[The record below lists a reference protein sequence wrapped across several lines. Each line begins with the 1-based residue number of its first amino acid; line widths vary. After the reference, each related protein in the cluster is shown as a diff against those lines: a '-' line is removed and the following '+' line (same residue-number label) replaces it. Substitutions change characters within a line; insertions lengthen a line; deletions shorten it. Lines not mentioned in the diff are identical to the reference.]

1 MSWSDVGSILEQK
14 FERYINMNKQSFGI
28 CMDSL
33 KWLKFDENTAAYHVF
48 SSQMNSLQL
57 PINLFENLMLFEDM
71 RYELNGTEDFPINIP
86 DHYFRFPAKND
97 PRMVLGGFPLCMLN
111 DEERNLDD
119 LIPKITNEE
128 TRDIQRVKSSSRKF
142 MRFQKDES
150 ITRELV
156 NRLEFLSMFGF
167 FEVYLIDLLSNSIGD
182 GSEETCLKVRK
193 LSMKLPFDEFLV
205 EVLNKLEPELI
216 KLVEKMHSK
225 IFVYLHFCYL
235 ARNIHIHN
243 LGRINKKII
252 KQGSEKGTFIEMS
265 SYCENGKVHK
275 TTLNLNA
282 EGFSTMSI
290 NLNNYLNLGLV
301 VSNFRGL
308 IMIISEIIE
317 FYLKQKKELSKNCE
331 EVREN

>member
-1 MSWSDVGSILEQK
+1 MCWIDVGPILEQK
-14 FERYINMNKQSFGI
+14 FENYINMDEQSFGI

-33 KWLKFDENTAAYHVF
+33 KWLMFDGNTSAYQVF

-57 PINLFENLMLFEDM
+57 PINLFENLMLFEDL
-71 RYELNGTEDFPINIP
+71 RYELIGIEDFPIDIP
-86 DHYFRFPAKND
+86 DHYFRFPSKND
-97 PRMVLGGFPLCMLN
+97 PRVRLGGLPLSMLK
-111 DEERNLDD
+111 DKEKHFRNLISE
-119 LIPKITNEE
+119 LTNEE
-128 TRDIQRVKSSSRKF
+128 TQDIQRVKSSSREF
-142 MRFQKDES
+142 MRFRKDES

-182 GSEETCLKVRK
+182 GSEDTCLKVRK
-193 LSMKLPFDEFLV
+193 LSMKLSFDDFLKA
-205 EVLNKLEPELI
+205 VLNELEPELVT
-216 KLVEKMHSK
+216 LMEKIHSK

-243 LGRINKKII
+243 LGLINKKTI
-252 KQGSEKGTFIEMS
+252 KQGSDKETFIEMS
-265 SYCENGKVHK
+265 SYYENGEVHE

-282 EGFSTMSI
+282 KGFSTMAI
-290 NLNNYLNLGLV
+290 NLNNYMNLGSI

-317 FYLKQKKELSKNCE
+317 FYIKQKK
-331 EVREN
+331 

>member
-14 FERYINMNKQSFGI
+14 FERYINMNEQSFGM

-33 KWLKFDENTAAYHVF
+33 KWLEFDENTLAYQVF

-57 PINLFENLMLFEDM
+57 PINLFENLMLFEDL
-71 RYELNGTEDFPINIP
+71 RHELSGVEDFPIDIP
-86 DHYFRFPAKND
+86 DQYFRFPAKND
-97 PRMVLGGFPLCMLN
+97 PRVGLGGVRLSILK
-111 DEERNLDD
+111 DEEKCFSK
-119 LIPKITNEE
+119 LIPDLAKKEAQ
-128 TRDIQRVKSSSRKF
+128 DIQRVKSSSREF
-142 MRFQKDES
+142 MRFRKDES

-167 FEVYLIDLLSNSIGD
+167 FEVYLIDLLSSSIGD
-182 GSEETCLKVRK
+182 GSEDTCLKVRK
-193 LSMKLPFDEFLV
+193 LSMKLSFDDFLK
-205 EVLNKLEPELI
+205 EVLKELEPELVT
-216 KLVEKMHSK
+216 LMEKIHSK

-243 LGRINKKII
+243 LGRINKKTI
-252 KQGSEKGTFIEMS
+252 KQGSEKKTFIKMS
-265 SYCENGKVHK
+265 SYYENEEVHK

-282 EGFSTMSI
+282 EGFSTMPI

-317 FYLKQKKELSKNCE
+317 FYIKQKSELRKN
-331 EVREN
+331 RESVN